1 MDSGLDHLIRLQ
13 QVDEQIRQL
22 QESISALPKQLARLE
37 EKLQSQ
43 KQEIAR
49 VKAAASAEEA
59 LRRRLESDLKDF
71 QQKILKYREQSTG
84 VKTNEQYSALQHE
97 IDFAQAEIKK
107 IEEKQMASME
117 LSDSLEK
124 QRVQAEHGLASQEAA
139 VEAEKRSAHAENAQ
153 QQAKLHS
160 LQASREVER
169 AGVEP
174 SVLTNFDRIASSSRK
189 TGLARVQG
197 QRCLACQ
204 MYLRP
209 QVWNQVRSG
218 MLLTCESCGRL
229 LYYDAA
235 LEPPPPVPVVK
246 PAKKRSK
253 KKVEEDRLAESNDS
267 GESTT
272 EQAEAISE

>member
-1 MDSGLDHLIRLQ
+1 MDSGLEHLIRLQ

-43 KQEIAR
+43 KHEIAR

-107 IEEKQMASME
+107 LEEKQMASME

-124 QRVQAEHGLASQEAA
+124 QRVQAEHALASQEAA
-139 VEAEKRSAHAENAQ
+139 VEAEKQSAHAENAQ
-153 QQAKLHS
+153 QQAKLHT

-169 AGVEP
+169 GGVDP
-174 SVLTNFDRIASSSRK
+174 SVLANFDRIASSSRK

-253 KKVEEDRLAESNDS
+253 KKVEEERLAESA
-267 GESTT
+267 ESTS
-272 EQAEAISE
+272 EPAEAISE